1 MLKMRPFVKG
11 ADELVW
17 VEVLNA
23 SRRGRED
30 WRAVTAEEMILQEK
44 EDPSFDSE
52 GRFIAELDGEPVAVV
67 HAHVDKL
74 REESKGFILVDVL
87 PESRGSGIERQLVK
101 TALRELRARGMSI
114 AQASAEARQRDYIE
128 VLEGLGFSRVRVAN
142 LMEMDL
148 DKASENMG
156 ENREVTIASLRRDRE
171 EDTKLLT
178 SIINETFKDLFDF
191 RPETVEETRH
201 FLFSD
206 PCLSD
211 KEVFF
216 AVLEGEAVGYIGVGI
231 DDKYNLEKNVKAGEI
246 FGIGVLERLRRK
258 GIGVRLMLHGLETLR
273 AKGMTRAML
282 GVDDQNPSR
291 ANRLYEKVGFR
302 VKKKEL
308 FLERQL

>member
-1 MLKMRPFVKG
+1 MLKLRPFVKG
-11 ADELVW
+11 ADEFVW
-17 VEVLNA
+17 AEVLNA
-23 SRRGRED
+23 SRRDRED
-30 WRAVTAEEMILQEK
+30 WRAVTVEEMILQEK

-52 GRFIAELDGEPVAVV
+52 GRFIAELGGEPVGIV
-67 HAHVDKL
+67 HARVDKL
-74 REESKGFILVDVL
+74 REESKGFILMDVL
-87 PESRGSGIERQLVK
+87 PESRGSGIEHQLVE

-128 VLEGLGFSRVRVAN
+128 VLERLGFSHVRVAN

-148 DKASENMG
+148 DKASRNIG
-156 ENREVTIASLRRDRE
+156 ENREVTIGSLRKDRE

-191 RPETVEETRH
+191 RPETVEEMRH

-206 PCLSD
+206 PCLSE

-216 AVLEGEAVGYIGVGI
+216 AELEGEIVGYIGVGI

-246 FGIGVLERLRRK
+246 FGIGVLERLRRR
-258 GIGVRLMLHGLETLR
+258 GIGARLLLHGLEALR

-282 GVDDQNPSR
+282 GVDDQNPSQV
-291 ANRLYEKVGFR
+291 NRLYEKVGFT
-302 VKKKEL
+302 VKRKEL
-308 FLERQL
+308 FLERKL